1 MRPARWLASLL
12 LVLAGAAAL
21 ADVPNQVVVD
31 DPYLELHTGPGR
43 GYPIFHVIERG
54 ELVTVLKRRTD
65 WFRVEDAAGRSGW
78 VHRRQ
83 LEQTILP
90 GGGEARVVDVGF
102 EQYADSHW
110 ELGFLAGD
118 FGGANVISTYGA
130 FAFTRN
136 LSVELQVS
144 QVLGNFSN
152 SYLGTLSA
160 THVLFPDWRVTPFFQ
175 IGTGAIHTKPK
186 ATLVETTDR
195 TDQVAL
201 VGFGFRGYVTQR
213 FVLRSEY
220 KSYVVLTSRDENEEI
235 DEWKVGFA
243 FFF

>member
-1 MRPARWLASLL
+1 MKWIAALL
-12 LVLAGAAAL
+12 LTLFAPVAL
-21 ADVPNQVVVD
+21 ADAPGQVVVD
-31 DPYLELHTGPGR
+31 DPYLEVRTGPGR

-54 ELVTVLKRRTD
+54 ELVAVEKRRTD
-65 WFRVEDAAGRSGW
+65 WFKVEDADGRSGW
-78 VHRRQ
+78 VHRSQ

-90 GGGEARVVDVGF
+90 DGSDTRIVDVGF
-102 EQYADSHW
+102 EDYAGSHW

-130 FAFTRN
+130 FAFTPN

-152 SYLGTLSA
+152 SYIGTVSA
-160 THVLFPDWRVTPFFQ
+160 THVLFPDWRVAPFFQ
-175 IGTGAIHTKPK
+175 IGTGAILTKPK
-186 ATLVETTDR
+186 ATLVETNDR

-235 DEWKVGFA
+235 EEWKVGFA